1 MHPTGNVSYGQVFV
15 KQIYEALRDGPQ
27 WEKSLL
33 LITYDETGGF
43 FDHVPPPRAVRPD
56 NLTYTETALDGKNY
70 TFTFDRVGGR
80 MPTWL
85 ISPYAP
91 KGYVENEGIDAVTG
105 ESSPYQASSVAKTL
119 NYLWGL
125 EELTPRVSHAPAF
138 DHLIGPEV
146 RKDTPSRLTT
156 PHIFEG

>member
-1 MHPTGNVSYGQVFV
+1 MHPSGNVSYGQVLV
-15 KQIYEALRDGPQ
+15 KQIYDALRDGPH
-27 WEKSLL
+27 WESSLL

-91 KGYVENEGIDAVTG
+91 KGYVENLGTDPVTG
-105 ESSPYQASSVAKTL
+105 KRSVYQASSVAKTL
-119 NYLWGL
+119 GYLWDL
-125 EELTPRVSHAPAF
+125 VDLTPRVSHAPSF
-138 DHLIGPEV
+138 DHLIGPFP
-146 RKDTPSRLTT
+146 RQDTPIRLAT
-156 PHIFEG
+156 PHVFDG